1 MGKTTTLIKQNKTMK
16 KTLLYSMAAMA
27 SLVFASCSGDYD
39 DWASPQTNA
48 QEDATAKYGVSFS
61 AGSEANV
68 VLPDADG
75 TVHLVTASSTNS
87 DVSGFTLKSLT
98 INGETVDGTMDGNDI
113 CVSATDLEK
122 LIESQN
128 DSRAA
133 TARAIEVKA
142 NVSVNTSSGDAL
154 ITDVEADISG
164 TVTPQPTPELDT
176 KGYYIL
182 GDFTG
187 VGWNLPTPLWMTD
200 NNDGTYSAH
209 VVTTGTGDNWYKFY
223 EGSDY
228 SSTDW
233 DTVNAG
239 QMGCETNGDGSRH
252 NFLVY
257 TDDPLYTDGVQTPV
271 INGAGEWDIT
281 LDMNNLTYTV
291 KPSESKYY
299 IIGNPQGW
307 SSTDKSC
314 MLYGKGDN
322 IYTYTTHFTNQWDLK
337 VANEKSFEDQEH
349 FWGLLWGGVNGST
362 AASGD
367 LIYADGNSD
376 NAGAIGP
383 SESGGWY
390 TFTIDMNN
398 NKYTWTAIDTPT
410 TEYTSWSLIGDF
422 NSWGGDVDMTQLAKA
437 PHNWYVR
444 ATIPSTGG
452 LKFRAN
458 HGWDVNYGTTDA
470 DKDTA
475 IGDTYHLDSQA
486 GGQNITVP
494 AGTYDFYL
502 NDITGEFNIV
512 PVE

>member
-1 MGKTTTLIKQNKTMK
+1 MAALA
-16 KTLLYSMAAMA
+16 SMA
-27 SLVFASCSGDYD
+27 FASCAGDYD
-39 DWASPQTNA
+39 DWVSPQSYA
-48 QEDATAKYGVSFS
+48 QEDAAAKYGVSFAS
-61 AGSEANV
+61 ASEINST
-68 VLPDADG
+68 LPDADG
-75 TVHLVTASSTNS
+75 IVHLITASSTSS
-87 DVSGFTLKSLT
+87 DVSGFTIKTLT
-98 INGETVDGTMDGNDI
+98 INGENIDGTMDGNDI
-113 CVSATDLEK
+113 CVNATDLEK

-142 NVSVNTSSGDAL
+142 NVSINTTSGDAL
-154 ITDVEADISG
+154 TTDLAADISG
-164 TVTPQPTPELDT
+164 TVTPQPTPALDT

-209 VVTTGTGDNWYKFY
+209 VITTGSGDNWYKFY
-223 EGSDY
+223 EGSNY
-228 SSTDW
+228 SSSDW

-257 TDDPLYTDGVQTPV
+257 TGDPLYTGGVQTPV

-299 IIGNPQGW
+299 VVGSMNGW
-307 SSTDKSC
+307 SADNC
-314 MLYGKGDN
+314 IQNMFYGKGDN
-322 IYTYTTHFTNQWDLK
+322 HYTYTTKWGAAWDLK
-337 VANEKSFEDQEH
+337 
-349 FWGLLWGGVNGST
+349 FWASKDIGDWNACWGAGNGDGSP
-362 AASGD
+362 SGN
-367 LIYADGNSD
+367 LTNSD
-376 NAGAIGP
+376 AGAFQSP
-383 SESGGWY
+383 TAEYY
-390 TFTIDMNN
+390 TLEINMNDN
-398 NKYTWTAIDTPT
+398 TYTWTRLENQNP

-422 NSWGGDVDMTQLAKA
+422 NGWGGDVDMTQLSGA

-444 ATIPSTGG
+444 TTISSTGG

>member
-1 MGKTTTLIKQNKTMK
+1 MK
-16 KTLLYSMAAMA
+16 KTILYSMAALVSMA
-27 SLVFASCSGDYD
+27 FASCSGDYD
-39 DWASPQTNA
+39 DWVSPQSYD
-48 QEDATAKYGVSFS
+48 QEDAASKYGVSFA
-61 AGSEANV
+61 AGSEINST
-68 VLPDADG
+68 LPDADG
-75 TVHLVTASSTNS
+75 TVHLITASSTSS
-87 DVSGFTLKSLT
+87 DVSGFTIKTLT
-98 INGETVDGTMDGNDI
+98 INGESIDGTMDGNDI

-154 ITDVEADISG
+154 TTDVEADISG

-228 SSTDW
+228 SSSDW

-257 TDDPLYTDGVQTPV
+257 TDDPLYTGGVQTPV

-291 KPSESKYY
+291 KPSEGKYY
-299 IIGNPQGW
+299 VVGTPNGW
-307 SSTDKSC
+307 SADNC
-314 MLYGKGDN
+314 YQNMFYGHGDN
-322 IYTYTTHFTNQWDLK
+322 VYTYTTHWTGAWDLK
-337 VANEKSFEDQEH
+337 IWDSKHIADWSAAYGTAVD
-349 FWGLLWGGVNGST
+349 GDGS
-362 AASGD
+362 ASGS
-367 LIYADGNSD
+367 LINS
-376 NAGAIGP
+376 NSQSFQSPEAGY
-383 SESGGWY
+383 Y
-390 TFTIDMNN
+390 TLTINMNSN
-398 NKYTWTAIDTPT
+398 TYSWTKLENQNP

-422 NSWGGDVDMTQLAKA
+422 NSWGGDVDMTQLSGA